1 MATVVNLEAPLSTGA
16 GVYLA
21 NIITL
26 NKIDLNKLRTVS
38 RSWKIDGVSSVML
51 DQEQGMNLD
60 VVEALTSSRLQPWVL
75 FDKNPEPA
83 ELRHV
88 FSLGVRA
95 IVIPSQ
101 GVTALGN
108 VTGRIHRAGLYCL
121 IRHNSNLNDYRYL
134 ASNIGEVI
142 GAGVDGLIDH
152 STDSLLAK
160 GAISYGLNTYTAN
173 ASMVREV
180 TQSGG
185 SGALLTITGINPAMV
200 VDTLNGDLVA
210 HTELMRRDLLGKEV
224 YANELAK
231 LLSR

>member
-21 NIITL
+21 NVIAL
-26 NKIDLNKLRTVS
+26 SKIDLNKLRTLS
-38 RSWKIDGVSSVML
+38 RSWKIDGVNSVML
-51 DQEQGMNLD
+51 DQEQGMNSD
-60 VVEALTSSRLQPWVL
+60 IVQAIAGSRLQPWVI
-75 FDKNPEPA
+75 FDKNPEPV

-88 FSLGVRA
+88 YSLGVRA
-95 IVIPSQ
+95 VVIPSQ

-121 IRHNSNLNDYRYL
+121 IRHNTALNDYRYL

-142 GAGVDGLIDH
+142 GAGVDGILDH
-152 STDSLLAK
+152 GSDSLLAK

-185 SGALLTITGINPAMV
+185 SGALLTITGVNPAMV
-200 VDTLNGDLVA
+200 VDTLSGDLVA
-210 HTELMRRDLLGKEV
+210 HTELCRRDLLGKDV
-224 YANELAK
+224 YSTELAK